1 MLTAMR
7 GPVLYWTANKET
19 ATVKMNKESVNMIFA
34 GIEGAISINPTTA
47 HQNQILIYNSNF
59 TNVYA
64 EEGSVLFLRNIGKF
78 IVDNCIFNQTQSFL
92 NLRDHI

>member
-34 GIEGAISINPTTA
+34 GTEGAISINPTNA

-92 NLRDHI
+92 NLRDQI

>member
-7 GPVLYWTANKET
+7 GPVIYWTANKET
-19 ATVKMNKESVNMIFA
+19 ATVKMDKESVDMIFA
-34 GIEGAISINPTTA
+34 GTEGCISIYPTTP
-47 HQNQILIYNSNF
+47 HQNQIIIKNSNF

-78 IVDNCIFNQTQSFL
+78 IVDNCTFN
-92 NLRDHI
+92 